1 MLARARSLFSRV
13 FLADATPTLSDYK
26 SDTTMDPRLHK
37 PSTTVGNDDDEW
49 PAEFCLSASGAC
61 GDHDRTKAPLRYRR
75 SSYDKTRQYRLVNA
89 MQIATS
95 RGNVEAMKRLL
106 NNVDI
111 DINHRDQNGMSYLEQ
126 AILMGSADMV
136 DLLIRYGCDMSQGQ
150 FDGNVRLRH
159 SRLSFEQ
166 VIRTVIRICTSPS
179 KRRAINHRLSFV
191 VYLKRIASVCV
202 PTIYVR

>member
-13 FLADATPTLSDYK
+13 FSPDATLDVK
-26 SDTTMDPRLHK
+26 SDMTTDPRLHK
-37 PSTTVGNDDDEW
+37 PSESMGNDDDDW
-49 PAEFCLSASGAC
+49 PAEFCLSPSAAC
-61 GDHDRTKAPLRYRR
+61 GEQDRTKAPVRYRR

-106 NNVDI
+106 NNLDI
-111 DINHRDQNGMSYLEQ
+111 DINHRDQYGMSYLEQ

-150 FDGNVRLRH
+150 FDSSVR
-159 SRLSFEQ
+159 F
-166 VIRTVIRICTSPS
+166 
-179 KRRAINHRLSFV
+179 
-191 VYLKRIASVCV
+191 
-202 PTIYVR
+202 